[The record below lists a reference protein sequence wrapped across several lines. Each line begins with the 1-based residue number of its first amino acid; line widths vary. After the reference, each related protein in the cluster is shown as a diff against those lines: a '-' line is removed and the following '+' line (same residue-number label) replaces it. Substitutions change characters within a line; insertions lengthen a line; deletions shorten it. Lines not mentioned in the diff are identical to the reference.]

1 MRRAIQLWRPARRL
15 SRAGGFSLVEV
26 MVASLLLLV
35 ILAAAYGIWFG
46 LQRTY
51 NFTEEDMK
59 AQTEARGAMGEMVE
73 LIRTAREPENPL
85 FSPELDVV
93 IVRAE
98 PNLLIIWADM
108 DRDINHDLELVRFRV
123 DTEARVLYR
132 DSRDSQDNNDDFPAG
147 ESTSTRL
154 VGSWVSNNGDTGKWL
169 FTYYGRNSAILP
181 MTEGTVDDP
190 SHVVDP
196 SQIKEVHIALMVD
209 VIMGKSPEHH
219 ELRSVV
225 QPRNMRTY

>member
-1 MRRAIQLWRPARRL
+1 MTRTRQPWRSVRRL

-26 MVASLLLLV
+26 MVAALLMLV
-35 ILAAAYGIWFG
+35 ILAAIYGIWFG

-51 NFTEEDMK
+51 SFTDEDMR

-73 LIRTAREPENPL
+73 LIRTAREPDDPTL
-85 FSPELDVV
+85 AAELDMV

-98 PNLLIIWADM
+98 PNSLVVWTDM

-123 DTEARVLYR
+123 DSNPEARVLYR
-132 DSRDSQDNNDDFPAG
+132 DDSQEGDPVFPADS
-147 ESTSTRL
+147 STSTRL
-154 VGSWVSNNGDTGKWL
+154 VGSWVSNSDEVGKWL
-169 FTYYGRNSAILP
+169 FTYLGRNGATLP
-181 MTEGTVDDP
+181 MTVGTAGDPTHVIDP
-190 SHVVDP
+190 SK
-196 SQIKEVHIALMVD
+196 IREVHITLMVD
-209 VIMGKSPEHH
+209 VVMGKSPEHH